1 MHRKHSIDAACCYR
15 ETSVV
20 RVYWSR
26 PSALQKRLDQSR
38 RRLGCRAG
46 SCGPIRCDVPNT
58 HTAERVT
65 SAATGRVY
73 AMHEVRPEKWIDICE
88 NQLDV
93 YRRDRCLRDW
103 LRLQSANDMNV
114 DRRRRRLLCTTDAAE
129 AEMLSL

>member
-1 MHRKHSIDAACCYR
+1 
-15 ETSVV
+15 
-20 RVYWSR
+20 
-26 PSALQKRLDQSR
+26 
-38 RRLGCRAG
+38 
-46 SCGPIRCDVPNT
+46 VPNT
-58 HTAERVT
+58 QTAERVT
-65 SAATGRVY
+65 SAATGRIY